1 MGRPSV
7 SRGGDIPVPLVG
19 GHPRRSR
26 RWGRVRSPATPA
38 SVNRSRSLVVR
49 RVGCVAGIGCVAV
62 IPSAGRHGKT
72 TCHGR
77 MSFRRLL
84 CRGPHR
90 LDFARRLP
98 GLALVCHRFGSSSA
112 ARGSLWTAS
121 APETRVALSSRSTTG
136 SHWFITG
143 AGAARPW
150 PRSAWSSRKT
160 DSVRKPPDP
169 EFNGQ
174 AGDAHGSSGIP
185 SVCRF
190 RRCPRGGGA
199 AHGCAVVSCPALG
212 VAQQ

>member
-38 SVNRSRSLVVR
+38 SANRSRSLVVR

-62 IPSAGRHGKT
+62 IPSAGRHREDEVPRQNVFSPPAVSRSAPAG
-72 TCHGR
+72 
-77 MSFRRLL
+77 L
-84 CRGPHR
+84 CSSATR
-90 LDFARRLP
+90 
-98 GLALVCHRFGSSSA
+98 LALVCHRFGSSSA